1 LQEVE
6 VEVAAE
12 AAELL
17 AAAAVLAVI
26 EQVVKE

>member
-12 AAELL
+12 PAELL
-17 AAAAVLAVI
+17 AAPAVLAVI